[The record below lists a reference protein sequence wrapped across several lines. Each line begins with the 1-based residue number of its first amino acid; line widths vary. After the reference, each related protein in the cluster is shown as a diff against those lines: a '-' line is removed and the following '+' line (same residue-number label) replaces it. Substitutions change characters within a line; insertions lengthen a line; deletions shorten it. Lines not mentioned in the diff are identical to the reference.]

1 MSNDGAAERT
11 FRDRAATVQKGIA
24 DLLAL
29 LGYYTSVAMAMTMYD
44 LPPPDI
50 NAAAPGPRPDGKKS

>member
-1 MSNDGAAERT
+1 
-11 FRDRAATVQKGIA
+11 VQKGIA

-44 LPPPDI
+44 LPPPDV